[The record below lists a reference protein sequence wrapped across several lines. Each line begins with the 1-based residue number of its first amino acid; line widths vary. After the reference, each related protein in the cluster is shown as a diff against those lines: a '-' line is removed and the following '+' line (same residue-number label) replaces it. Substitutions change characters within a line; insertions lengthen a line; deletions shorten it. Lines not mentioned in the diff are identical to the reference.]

1 MKTKLIG
8 WYNSMSTDTK
18 AMIWFIIIT
27 LPVILVI
34 GVLSA

>member
-18 AMIWFIIIT
+18 AMIWFILIT
-27 LPVILVI
+27 FPVILLM
-34 GVLSA
+34 GVLGA